1 MRQKGHRHAGAVSPC
16 AACKLLRRKCVK
28 DCVFAPYFP
37 AKEPYKF
44 AIVHKIFGASNVNKM
59 LQMLSENHRSDAVNS
74 MVYEANAR
82 VQDPVYGCVGTI
94 SSLHR
99 QLETLQT
106 QLAFAQAEL
115 VHIRTLRR
123 IESIRT
129 KPAPY
134 TASMGTFPANK
145 DFSTDVDMAFVYEDG
160 ARESLWS

>member
-1 MRQKGHRHAGAVSPC
+1 MRQKGHRHGGVSPC

-74 MVYEANAR
+74 IVYEANAR

-115 VHIRTLRR
+115 VHIRTLRC
-123 IESIRT
+123 IDT
-129 KPAPY
+129 KPAPH
-134 TASMGTFPANK
+134 TASAATYPANK
-145 DFSTDVDMAFVYEDG
+145 DFSSDVDMASVYAG
-160 ARESLWS
+160 ESLWS

>member
-1 MRQKGHRHAGAVSPC
+1 MRQKGHRHGGAVSPC
-16 AACKLLRRKCVK
+16 AGCKLLRRKCVK

-59 LQMLSENHRSDAVNS
+59 LQVLSENHRSDAVNS
-74 MVYEANAR
+74 LVYEANAR

-115 VHIRTLRR
+115 VHLKTLHHVDTRWPPYMAS
-123 IESIRT
+123 SI
-129 KPAPY
+129 
-134 TASMGTFPANK
+134 TFPTIK
-145 DFSTDVDMAFVYEDG
+145 DFSSDVNMTFMYDNG
-160 ARESLWS
+160 AGESLWSC

>member
-1 MRQKGHRHAGAVSPC
+1 MRQKGHRRGGAVSPC

-59 LQMLSENHRSDAVNS
+59 LQVLPENHRSDAVNS
-74 MVYEANAR
+74 IVYEAIAR

-99 QLETLQT
+99 QLEALQT

-115 VHIRTLRR
+115 AHIRTLSRTD
-123 IESIRT
+123 T
-129 KPAPY
+129 KPPPC
-134 TASMGTFPANK
+134 TANAIAFPAN
-145 DFSTDVDMAFVYEDG
+145 FCSDVDMAFAYEDG
-160 ARESLWS
+160 AGEPLWSC

>member
-1 MRQKGHRHAGAVSPC
+1 MRQKGHRKGAVSPC

-28 DCVFAPYFP
+28 DCIFAPYFP
-37 AKEPYKF
+37 AKESYKF

-59 LQMLSENHRSDAVNS
+59 LQVLSENHRSDAVNA

-99 QLETLQT
+99 QLEALQT

-115 VHIRTLRR
+115 VHIKMLRR
-123 IESIRT
+123 IDT
-129 KPAPY
+129 KPPPY
-134 TASMGTFPANK
+134 TASAVTFPTNK
-145 DFSTDVDMAFVYEDG
+145 DFSSDVNMAFVSEDVPG
-160 ARESLWS
+160 ESLWSC

>member
-1 MRQKGHRHAGAVSPC
+1 MRQKGHRHGRTVSPC
-16 AACKLLRRKCVK
+16 AGCKLLRRKCVK

-59 LQMLSENHRSDAVNS
+59 LQELSENHRSDAVNS

-82 VQDPVYGCVGTI
+82 VQDPVYGCVRTI

-115 VHIRTLRR
+115 NHIRTLHR
-123 IESIRT
+123 IDT
-129 KPAPY
+129 KLQPY
-134 TASMGTFPANK
+134 TASTVTFPSNK
-145 DFSTDVDMAFVYEDG
+145 DFYSDVDMAFVYEDG
-160 ARESLWS
+160 ARDSLWSC